1 MQSRFT
7 ISLLFITTLLL
18 NGCATNRVNEE
29 VNENEVS
36 DGEKPRQLIGNP
48 EMPYPPEK
56 EPEVGDILHMP
67 TGLYVTQAQMMASAL
82 DQRIIYVGETHDSPA
97 AHRFQLDVLK
107 AMVERYPGEVVLGME
122 VFIPKQQ
129 AVIDQWVAGELDEP
143 SFLRQS
149 QWFKVWRADFAY
161 YRELLEF
168 ARDNR
173 VPVRG
178 LNVEKALVRA
188 VGSNPPDQLSEE
200 QRQQLPDMSFVDPY
214 QQAMVEAVFSGHG
227 PGGKHVEGFKR
238 VQVLWDQTMAE
249 NIVDYLQSPEG
260 EGKRMMVVAG
270 GHHVRYGYGIPRR
283 VFNLMPTSY
292 TVLGTRE
299 IVIPEEKQHQIMDI
313 TMPRFPM
320 TAYDFVKHVVY
331 ETLPSKGVKLGVM
344 FSMVEGGLRVNQVI
358 PESNAALAEL
368 QVDDLISHI
377 DGVVMKDLYD
387 IKYLLEKK
395 SIGDSAQL
403 QLTRNDEVI
412 EVVVHFEK

>member
-1 MQSRFT
+1 MQSRFV
-7 ISLLFITTLLL
+7 ISLLFITALLL
-18 NGCATNRVNEE
+18 NGCATH
-29 VNENEVS
+29 EVS
-36 DGEKPRQLIGNP
+36 ENKASEEKPRQLIGNP

-67 TGLYVTQAQMMASAL
+67 TGLYVTQQQMMASVL

-129 AVIDQWVAGELDEP
+129 AVIDRWVAGELDEP

-173 VPVRG
+173 IPVRG
-178 LNVEKALVRA
+178 LNVKKALVRA

-249 NIVDYLQSPEG
+249 NMADYLQSPEG
-260 EGKRMMVVAG
+260 AGKRMMVVAG

-292 TVLGTRE
+292 AVLGTRE

-313 TMPRFPM
+313 TMPQFPM

-331 ETLPSKGVKLGVM
+331 ETLPSKGVQLGVM
-344 FSMVEGGLRVNQVI
+344 FNMVEGGLKINQVI

-377 DGVVMKDLYD
+377 DGLVMKDMYD

-395 SIGDSAQL
+395 NIGDSAQL
-403 QLTRNDEVI
+403 QLTRDGEVI
-412 EVVVHFEK
+412 EVVVRFEK

>member
-1 MQSRFT
+1 MQSRFV
-7 ISLLFITTLLL
+7 ISLLFVAALLL
-18 NGCATNRVNEE
+18 NGCATNE
-29 VNENEVS
+29 VNENKVS
-36 DGEKPRQLIGNP
+36 EEKPRLLIGNP

-67 TGLYVTQAQMMASAL
+67 TGLYVTEPQMMASVL

-129 AVIDQWVAGELDEP
+129 AVIDLWVAGELDEP

-188 VGSNPPDQLSEE
+188 VGSNSPDQLSEE
-200 QRQQLPDMSFVDPY
+200 QRQQLPDMSFGDPY

-249 NIVDYLQSPEG
+249 NMVDYLRSPEG

-283 VFNLMPTSY
+283 VFNLMPSSY
-292 TVLGTRE
+292 AVLGTRE

-313 TMPRFPM
+313 TMPQFPM

-331 ETLPSKGVKLGVM
+331 ETLTFKGMKLGVM
-344 FSMVEGGLRVNQVI
+344 FNMVEGGLKINQVI

-377 DGVVMKDLYD
+377 DGLVMKDMYD

-395 SIGDSAQL
+395 NMGDSAQL
-403 QLTRNDEVI
+403 QLIRGGEVI
-412 EVVVHFEK
+412 EVVVRFEK